1 MSRPIQQWRVLIQ
14 RRPERVLR
22 RLPKDLLQRIRVA
35 IRALAEDPRPPGC
48 GRLSGYEGL
57 WRIRVGDWRITYV
70 VDNDARVVVVLEIS
84 PRGNAYRRL

>member
-1 MSRPIQQWRVLIQ
+1 MSKPFQQWRVLIQ

-22 RLPKDLLQRIRVA
+22 RLPKDLLQRVRVA
-35 IRALAEDPRPPGC
+35 IRDLAEDPSPSGC
-48 GRLSGYEGL
+48 IRLSGHEGL